1 MRTWVV
7 YTPTMKLFTIAMLVA
22 LGCGGSKKSD
32 DTTMSSG
39 GGGADMA
46 MTAGGGTPCAQEIAL
61 ECGAG
66 MADGCMDGKTTMH
79 ACVAAD
85 AVAGPPCAQEIAQV
99 CPDGQVDACLQTPA
113 SAATHICVA
122 K

>member
-1 MRTWVV
+1 
-7 YTPTMKLFTIAMLVA
+7 MKLLTIAMLFA

-32 DTTMSSG
+32 DTTMSGG

-46 MTAGGGTPCAQEIAL
+46 MKAGGGMVCAQEVAL

-79 ACVAAD
+79 ACVAEAD
-85 AVAGPPCAQEIAQV
+85 AAGPPCAQEIAKV
-99 CPDGQVDACLQTPA
+99 CPDGQIDACLQTPA
-113 SAATHICVA
+113 SASTHICVA

>member
-1 MRTWVV
+1 
-7 YTPTMKLFTIAMLVA
+7 MKLLSIAMLVA
-22 LGCGGSKKSD
+22 LGCGGSKKTD
-32 DTTMSSG
+32 DTTVNSG

-46 MTAGGGTPCAQEIAL
+46 AMGGGTPCAQEIAL

-66 MADGCMDGKTTMH
+66 MVDGCLDGKTTMH
-79 ACVAAD
+79 ACVASD
-85 AVAGPPCAQEIAQV
+85 ASAGPPCEQEIAQV
-99 CPDGQVDACLQTPA
+99 CPDGQIDACLQTPA

>member
-1 MRTWVV
+1 
-7 YTPTMKLFTIAMLVA
+7 MKLFTIAFLVV

-32 DTTMSSG
+32 DTTVSSPPG
-39 GGGADMA
+39 GGGDTA
-46 MTAGGGTPCAQEIAL
+46 MTTGGTPCAQEIAL

-66 MADGCMDGKTTMH
+66 MADGCLGGKTTMH

-85 AVAGPPCAQEIAQV
+85 AEAGPPCEQEIAKV
-99 CPDGQVDACLQTPA
+99 CPDGQIDACLQTPA
-113 SAATHICVA
+113 SAATHICVV